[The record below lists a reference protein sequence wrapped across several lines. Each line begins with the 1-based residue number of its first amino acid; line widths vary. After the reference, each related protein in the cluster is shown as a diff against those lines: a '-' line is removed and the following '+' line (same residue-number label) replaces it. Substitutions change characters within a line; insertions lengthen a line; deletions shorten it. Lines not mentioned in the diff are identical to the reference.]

1 MSAAM
6 SGNAFLP
13 LGICGL
19 GRNYV
24 IRVTALA
31 TLYKTDLG
39 EQAGVVPLSL
49 MGDIDRKLNRVI
61 LLQGHSRTGI
71 VQGTYHIW

>member
-19 GRNYV
+19 GRNSV

-39 EQAGVVPLSL
+39 EHAGVVPF
-49 MGDIDRKLNRVI
+49 
-61 LLQGHSRTGI
+61 H
-71 VQGTYHIW
+71 